1 MKPTKAYIIRIDN
14 EKSIEYAK
22 TCSDSCDK
30 IGLQWEYF
38 EGVNFSKV
46 KNQIWK
52 HCKVKFQ
59 KTPGIQ
65 GAAAA
70 ATASHFNL
78 WKTIADN
85 DECAI
90 ILEHDALMLNPVD
103 VDVPDNTL
111 VVLGYKVFDP
121 ENYKVQSG
129 KQKLEKREKHGGA
142 HAYAINPTTAKRLV
156 KFLMT
161 CQNVRNIDNQFF
173 LTNNQRDKI
182 AMSIVDPIPAI
193 GWLRDSTIW
202 KKSAVDNYGPIL
214 NSFKNNYKSKQ
225 NLGVKNR

>member
-1 MKPTKAYIIRIDN
+1 MKPNKAYIIRIDN

-30 IGLQWEYF
+30 IGLKWEYF
-38 EGVNFSKV
+38 EGVNFK
-46 KNQIWK
+46 KINDKIWK
-52 HCKVKFQ
+52 HCDIKFS
-59 KTPGIQ
+59 KTPTIR

-78 WKTIADN
+78 WKKIADN
-85 DECAI
+85 NECAI
-90 ILEHDALMLNPVD
+90 ILEHDAIMLEPVEID
-103 VDVPDNTL
+103 IPDDML

-121 ENYKVQSG
+121 ENYKSPGG

-142 HAYAINPTTAKRLV
+142 HAYAITPNTAKRLV
-156 KFLMT
+156 KFISS

-173 LTNNQRDKI
+173 LTNTQRDKI
-182 AMSIVDPIPAI
+182 KMSIVDPISAI
-193 GWLRDSTIW
+193 GWLRESTIW

-214 NSFKNNYKSKQ
+214 PSFKNNYKSKQ